1 MKSVTKMALGGV
13 MFAAVAVATA
23 YPAKAAVM
31 GATVTNI
38 TASWLNPDPSS
49 VYLDNEGRT
58 VSARW
63 GVPATWW
70 GGRSGYDFRAKTT
83 PSDVEAGESFKIG
96 SFKHLNYPIYG
107 TALSSI
113 SLSVTFEGLIKGSD
127 TPFQVTSL
135 FDFEHTET
143 PNVWGR
149 CPTGSRSTCDDIVTA
164 TLNEGAS
171 QSVVVDG
178 MKYLFTIAG
187 FQVNG
192 EQFENWLTKEKRSNK
207 AHLVASLEVHPVPLP
222 AAAWFLL
229 TALGG
234 LFGMRWLKR
243 SPA

>member
-1 MKSVTKMALGGV
+1 MKAVAKVVVGGV
-13 MFAAVAVATA
+13 LFAAAVVGTA

-31 GATVTNI
+31 GATVTSI
-38 TASWLNPDPSS
+38 TASWLNPDPGNVSI
-49 VYLDNEGRT
+49 DNDGRT

-63 GVPATWW
+63 GYPATWW
-70 GGRSGYDFRAKTT
+70 GGRSGYDFRAKRT
-83 PSDVEAGESFKIG
+83 PSDLDAGDTFKIG
-96 SFKHLNYPIYG
+96 TFKHLNYPIYG

-113 SLSVTFEGLIKGSD
+113 SLSVTFEGLIKGSN

-143 PNVWGR
+143 PNTWGH
-149 CPTGSRSTCDDIVTA
+149 CPSGSQSTCDDIVTA

-171 QSVVVDG
+171 QSVIVDG

-192 EQFENWLTKEKRSNK
+192 DQFENWLTKEKHTNK

-222 AAAWFLL
+222 AAAWFLI

-234 LFGMRWLKR
+234 LGGLRWLKQR
-243 SPA
+243 SA